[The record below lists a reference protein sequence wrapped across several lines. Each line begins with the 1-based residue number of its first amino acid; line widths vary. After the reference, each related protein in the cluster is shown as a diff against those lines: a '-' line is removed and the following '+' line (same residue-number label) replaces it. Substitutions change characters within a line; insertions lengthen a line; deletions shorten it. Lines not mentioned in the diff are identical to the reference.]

1 MSQGDSNTCDHA
13 IKDTTRREK
22 ASVLSIE
29 ESAGILQ
36 HIGHASKKHSIRRE
50 RMENKVGGGNICGVQ
65 RVPVQRH

>member
-29 ESAGILQ
+29 ESAGIL
-36 HIGHASKKHSIRRE
+36 
-50 RMENKVGGGNICGVQ
+50 
-65 RVPVQRH
+65 